1 MKRCF
6 PLLASILL
14 TLTCHDALAASG
26 FRDMDFGSSPDVI
39 KEHAHCTM
47 TGPVKV
53 EIGEMYQCTDF
64 PFESSVT
71 HAEFFFAGN
80 QFIRLGIRVPVDNT
94 AETINSLTKKYGL
107 VSAPGEDQIAA
118 VRTTPGQSVMFTFD
132 DGNIAL
138 YFASDSQGTTSTVL
152 LFSSPDAKALQDEHA
167 DDL

>member
-1 MKRCF
+1 MNRLS
-6 PLLASILL
+6 PLLAS
-14 TLTCHDALAASG
+14 TLFFFSCHTALAASG

-39 KEHAHCTM
+39 KEKAHCTLS
-47 TGPVKV
+47 GPVKV
-53 EIGEMYQCTDF
+53 EIGEMYQCADF
-64 PFESSVT
+64 PFESGVT

-94 AETINSLTKKYGL
+94 AETINSLAKKYGL
-107 VSAPGEDQIAA
+107 VSAPTEDEIAT

-138 YFASDSQGTTSTVL
+138 YFASDSQGNTSTVL
-152 LFSSPDAKALQDEHA
+152 LLSSADAKALQDAHA